1 MAGVLSLKSKV
12 QRPKSPVH
20 GSWCR
25 VESLK
30 CQGEGLGLGRE
41 PGRLAFGENG
51 KRRFPMKVSR
61 FPVWA
66 ARALAI
72 LAACGLSGCAGYHL
86 GPLNQTL
93 QPRLTDAVT
102 WQMRKE
108 LQRDGTYQLATHG
121 DGDIVVTGVLT
132 RYQRT
137 EVTFSSSDILTV
149 QDYQL
154 TLTAHV
160 TARERSSGRVLLDQ
174 PVSGHTLM
182 RVGNDLTS
190 AERQVMPLLAQD
202 LAQNVTALLADGKW

>member
-1 MAGVLSLKSKV
+1 
-12 QRPKSPVH
+12 
-20 GSWCR
+20 
-25 VESLK
+25 
-30 CQGEGLGLGRE
+30 
-41 PGRLAFGENG
+41 
-51 KRRFPMKVSR
+51 MKVLR
-61 FPVWA
+61 FSVWA
-66 ARALAI
+66 AWPLAV
-72 LAACGLSGCAGYHL
+72 LAAGGVSGCAGYQL
-86 GPLNQTL
+86 GPSNGLAARETSVQVNPFVNQTL
-93 QPRLTDAVT
+93 QPRLTDVVT

-121 DGDIVVTGVLT
+121 DGDIVVSGVLT